1 MNVLSVIRSINL
13 YLEKSGGS
21 TTAHRHSIYVK
32 SNTYV
37 VRVLTSSE
45 LLKNLNMSLVFSKNM
60 NMHII

>member
-1 MNVLSVIRSINL
+1 MNVLSVIQSRNVYSD
-13 YLEKSGGS
+13 KSGD

-37 VRVLTSSE
+37 VRLLTSLE
-45 LLKNLNMSLVFSKNM
+45 LLKNLNMYLVFPQNI